1 VRYNLLRLATEPA
14 ANPSRTTTLLLLL
27 LLLLA
32 LRFHP
37 CRTICC
43 YYFTGAT
50 ARRACAC
57 VRVRGFALTPPRA
70 TPVLLTAACLLRRN
84 NVSARD
90 YARIAGSRVLARSR
104 ADRSPDE
111 KRRRLF
117 IRSPARLN
125 ARETMR
131 RVSFL
136 FCSPVSATM
145 FIDRSRVR

>member
-27 LLLLA
+27 LA

-50 ARRACAC
+50 ALRACAC
-57 VRVRGFALTPPRA
+57 TRVRGFTPPRA
-70 TPVLLTAACLLRRN
+70 IPVLLTAVCLLRRN

-90 YARIAGSRVLARSR
+90 YARRIAGSRALIVRRLESGGDCLSEARLRIRSR
-104 ADRSPDE
+104 NDE
-111 KRRRLF
+111 ARPVPFLRFPTHAGACRL
-117 IRSPARLN
+117 IAR
-125 ARETMR
+125 
-131 RVSFL
+131 VIS
-136 FCSPVSATM
+136 
-145 FIDRSRVR
+145 